1 MNNTR
6 LKKEGK
12 KIGKLEREKIG
23 SDVTNELWFL
33 CCQMTKL

>member
-6 LKKEGK
+6 LKKEEKNLKTGK
-12 KIGKLEREKIG
+12 GKIG